1 MIVDTNQIT
10 QKAKVLVVKT
20 SLDGHWRGVSLV
32 ARALRDNGFEVVLG
46 GMLRPSQIAI
56 VARDEDVE
64 LIGLNVG
71 GRIEVVNRILDEL
84 EKVGMSKIPVF
95 CGGTVAPKAAR
106 ELLARGVE
114 VYPPGTMLSTI
125 VEAACRLTKS
135 V

>member
-1 MIVDTNQIT
+1 MDTDQIT

-71 GRIEVVNRILDEL
+71 G
-84 EKVGMSKIPVF
+84 
-95 CGGTVAPKAAR
+95 
-106 ELLARGVE
+106 
-114 VYPPGTMLSTI
+114 
-125 VEAACRLTKS
+125 
-135 V
+135 